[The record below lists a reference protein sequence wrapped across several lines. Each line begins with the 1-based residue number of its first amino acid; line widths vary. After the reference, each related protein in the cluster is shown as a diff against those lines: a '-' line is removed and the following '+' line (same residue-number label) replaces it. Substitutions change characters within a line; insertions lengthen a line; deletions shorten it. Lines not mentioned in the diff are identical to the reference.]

1 MYVSW
6 NGRLQGRTVSVGPA
20 PESAAGRLNQI
31 VEATTIAQCLFLQEG
46 PMRQNRDGTI
56 VAADQ
61 MDDVRFFLRK
71 IELYHSSA
79 KKKSEF

>member
-1 MYVSW
+1 M
-6 NGRLQGRTVSVGPA
+6 SVGPT

-46 PMRQNRDGTI
+46 PMRRSRNGTI

-61 MDDVRFFLRK
+61 LDDVRFFLRK
-71 IELYHSSA
+71 IGLDHSSA